1 MIPQLIEIER
11 KANRLPI
18 HEREELAERLI
29 QSLDEVPLT
38 EVETAWIQVAERRFD
53 AYMKGERKG
62 ISASLA
68 FKQIRRKI
76 GR

>member
-11 KANRLPI
+11 KASRLPI
-18 HEREELAERLI
+18 REREELAERLI
-29 QSLDEVPLT
+29 QGLGDVPLT
-38 EVETAWIQVAERRFD
+38 EVETTWVQLAERRFD
-53 AYMKGERKG
+53 AYMKGKRKG

-76 GR
+76 SR